1 MLHIYIARHGQD
13 EDNANGILNG
23 HRDMPLTELGKK
35 QAKQLAQK
43 IKNTGIQ
50 IHKTY
55 SSPLQRAYIT
65 GKTITDILKIAP
77 PEKMNLLIERD
88 FGNMTGR
95 LIKDVHTLPSNKLL
109 KTDTITY
116 FLSAPWS
123 ENFPQTIKRAN
134 KALEYI
140 KKHNKEGN
148 ILITTHGDFGKMLY
162 TVYYWLNWKD
172 VLMKFH
178 FGNSELLL
186 LSPDIEPN
194 QAHMFFTQ
202 QYNH

>member
-50 IHKTY
+50 IHKAY

-77 PEKMNLLIERD
+77 PERIDLLIERD

-95 LIKDVHTLPSNKLL
+95 PIKDVHTLPSNKLV

-116 FLSAPWS
+116 FLSAP
-123 ENFPQTIKRAN
+123 
-134 KALEYI
+134 
-140 KKHNKEGN
+140 
-148 ILITTHGDFGKMLY
+148 
-162 TVYYWLNWKD
+162 
-172 VLMKFH
+172 
-178 FGNSELLL
+178 
-186 LSPDIEPN
+186 
-194 QAHMFFTQ
+194 
-202 QYNH
+202 

>member
-50 IHKTY
+50 IHKAY

-77 PEKMNLLIERD
+77 PERIDLLIERD

-95 LIKDVHTLPSNKLL
+95 PIKDVHTLPSNKLV

-162 TVYYWLNWKD
+162 TAYYWLNWKD